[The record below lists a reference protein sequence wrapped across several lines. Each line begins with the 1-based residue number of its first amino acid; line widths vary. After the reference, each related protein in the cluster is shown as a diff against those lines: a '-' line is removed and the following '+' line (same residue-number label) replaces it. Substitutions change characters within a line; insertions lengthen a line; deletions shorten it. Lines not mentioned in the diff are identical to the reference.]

1 MRGRPMLKDP
11 IPQPEKIPDLQHH
24 SSNPAG
30 FMGSPAQMRTV
41 GQWKTFADANQT
53 AMA

>member
-1 MRGRPMLKDP
+1 MLKDP

-30 FMGSPAQMRTV
+30 FVRSPAQMRTV
-41 GQWKTFADANQT
+41 VQWKDLTDANQT
-53 AMA
+53 AVA